1 MFDKKTHTVLHYLE
15 SQCPSGNYKVL
26 YKQDVLDAIPS
37 KFGVDLAT
45 LDEIIDNLAQREY
58 LVSKYQD
65 DEQMCIAL
73 TPKVH
78 SALLKNAEGN
88 EKPKFDRKIYFIVGA
103 IAFVGALLGVI
114 CGKLLG
120 F

>member
-1 MFDKKTHTVLHYLE
+1 MFDKKTHLVLHYLE
-15 SQCPSGNYKVL
+15 SQCPSGSFKVL
-26 YKQDVLDAIPS
+26 DKQDVLDAIPQKS
-37 KFGVDLAT
+37 GIDLPT
-45 LDEIIDNLAQREY
+45 LNEIIDNLTQRGY

-65 DEQMCIAL
+65 DEQMCISL

-78 SALLKNAEGN
+78 SALLRNAEDIQ
-88 EKPKFDRKIYFIVGA
+88 KFKFDKKIYFIVGVV
-103 IAFVGALLGVI
+103 AFVGALLGVI